1 MELWYIQQM
10 SKTELKTS
18 ITAGVCDF
26 LRKSTAPL
34 LVTNSKG
41 IQVTLTVSDIGYEA
55 MYSSIWMSPTSYG
68 GVRLTEFGDMMLRAM
83 NAAHHDFVLPFP
95 AGQFIHLIARTSK
108 LVTLPYYLSTKSNA
122 MIFRIYDD
130 EIATMIG
137 LYGTLN
143 EYLDS
148 LENNNWKT

>member
-1 MELWYIQQM
+1 MAAKLEDFNFVGIELSEEYYQI
-10 SKTELKTS
+10 
-18 ITAGVCDF
+18 AGK
-26 LRKSTAPL
+26 RISA
-34 LVTNSKG
+34 VTREMFDND
-41 IQVTLTVSDIGYEA
+41 DIGYEA
-55 MYSSIWMSPTSYG
+55 MYSGVWMNPTSYG

-83 NAAHHDFVLPFP
+83 NATHHDFVLPFP

-108 LVTLPYYLSTKSNA
+108 
-122 MIFRIYDD
+122 IYDD

-148 LENNNWKT
+148 LENNN